1 MRRAFA
7 ITLLSGAALVFAFRF
22 EPPPSGLIDAEGEIV
37 AEPPFE
43 IVTTTT
49 TLPPVT
55 TTTTAVDPVGST
67 TTTTPMLPELGAGV
81 QVVESPLVRM
91 NRGYVQLEVTVF
103 DWYVADIE
111 MIVVPSESR
120 QARRISLAAHDV
132 LREEA
137 LELQSHRLHN
147 VSGATET
154 SRAWMYALKL
164 ALIDAGIVIPQ
175 Q

>member
-7 ITLLSGAALVFAFRF
+7 IALLSGAALLFAVRF

-37 AEPPFE
+37 TEPPFE
-43 IVTTTT
+43 IAATTT

-55 TTTTAVDPVGST
+55 TTTSGASTST
-67 TTTTPMLPELGAGV
+67 TTVPLVPELGPGV

-91 NRGYVQLEVTVF
+91 NRGYVQLEVKIF
-103 DWYVADIE
+103 DWYIADID

-120 QARRISLAAHDV
+120 QARRISLDAHDV

-137 LELQSHRLHN
+137 LEAQSHRLHN

-164 ALIDAGIVIPQ
+164 ALIDAGLVIPES
-175 Q
+175 